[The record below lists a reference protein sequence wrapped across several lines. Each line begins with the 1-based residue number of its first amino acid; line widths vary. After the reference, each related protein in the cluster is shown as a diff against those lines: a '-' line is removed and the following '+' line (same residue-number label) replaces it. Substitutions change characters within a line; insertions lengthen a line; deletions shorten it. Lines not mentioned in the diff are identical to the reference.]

1 MKLGNSLF
9 HARKKRVDAGGGRR
23 QTGGKPPDHLQMGEP
38 QTEGS
43 HMTRWYSLLHL
54 MVDGVCAFAMFG
66 SFLTSQNQPMDF
78 FAVQLLRLCTANAA
92 WRSAGLQSAQS
103 QKHRALSCGSPR
115 CPVHPPRHN
124 HPSGCATGDGQ
135 LTLFHIGGGVGT
147 IYEDNEA
154 ALVRQRTRH
163 LCRTGALGL
172 YLRNTRSQN
181 GIAKYCLWAVCILML
196 ACCAA
201 AFKQAS
207 KPHTAAAQTSIADN
221 PQQPKIAGILPL
233 CCLLVVLLRSYLGM
247 TVTFSWK
254 TSMLGGLAAV
264 PQLLSS
270 EKPPAVFWLRGTAL

>member
-1 MKLGNSLF
+1 
-9 HARKKRVDAGGGRR
+9 
-23 QTGGKPPDHLQMGEP
+23 
-38 QTEGS
+38 
-43 HMTRWYSLLHL
+43 MTRWYSLLHL

-78 FAVQLLRLCTANAA
+78 FAAQLLRLCTANAA

-124 HPSGCATGDGQ
+124 HPSGCAGDGQ
-135 LTLFHIGGGVGT
+135 SPCFIL
-147 IYEDNEA
+147 A
-154 ALVRQRTRH
+154 AVSAQSMRTTSS
-163 LCRTGALGL
+163 TGAAKDSASLSHRGTGTVP
-172 YLRNTRSQN
+172 RNTRSQN

-201 AFKQAS
+201 AFKQAKS

-264 PQLLSS
+264 LAVVLGKAAGGVLAARYGIVKVSTISLTHSSHRILRAHLSALWRCC
-270 EKPPAVFWLRGTAL
+270 AVFV